1 MHRTWTALAPCPI
14 AKELIPVHPRKVFY
28 YLTITPRQE
37 LPSSDS
43 DILPHIVGGGKG
55 KSSPKRIISP
65 SLSNAS
71 QDDDD
76 PSALEDR
83 KRTALSP
90 SPEIDLS
97 FDLDEEVVHSAVTDT
112 APDFPSP
119 PSTAPASFPNSRSSM
134 GREGSDADRDLGLNR
149 RAESPPL
156 EGDEQE
162 FTATARDMRLR
173 GMSMDDLNRVDGKVV
188 VIKTEGEMEF
198 TESEEERAKR
208 NSEAAE
214 TLFGGHHNTHS
225 QSQSEQSG
233 MILSSP
239 MVKPLGSTMGM
250 EGMMAQSVEDAGDRR
265 PKAEDMD
272 FAMEGSSILGES
284 VFGLGW
290 EISRPENV
298 DLDELDDLLDDLSD
312 GC

>member
-1 MHRTWTALAPCPI
+1 MHRTWTALTPCPI

-28 YLTITPRQE
+28 YLTVTPRQE

-43 DILPHIVGGGKG
+43 DILPCIVGGRGKG
-55 KSSPKRIISP
+55 SPKRIISP

-76 PSALEDR
+76 PSTLEDR
-83 KRTALSP
+83 RRTALSP
-90 SPEIDLS
+90 SPEIDLT
-97 FDLDEEVVHSAVTDT
+97 FDLDDVVHSAVTDT

-119 PSTAPASFPNSRSSM
+119 PATTPASFSNSRSSM
-134 GREGSDADRDLGLNR
+134 GREGSNPDRDLGLNR

-162 FTATARDMRLR
+162 FTATARGMRLR
-173 GMSMDDLNRVDGKVV
+173 GMSMDELNRIDTKLVT
-188 VIKTEGEMEF
+188 IKTEGEMTEPS
-198 TESEEERAKR
+198 ESEEERAKR
-208 NSEAAE
+208 SSEAAE
-214 TLFGGHHNTHS
+214 TLFGSSHHHHHHHHHQAQP
-225 QSQSEQSG
+225 QSQGG

-239 MVKPLGSTMGM
+239 MVKPVAAAVGMNGMLDHTRDARFKNEQEAMGM
-250 EGMMAQSVEDAGDRR
+250 ATEGT
-265 PKAEDMD
+265 
-272 FAMEGSSILGES
+272 SILGDS

-298 DLDELDDLLDDLSD
+298 DLDELDDLLD